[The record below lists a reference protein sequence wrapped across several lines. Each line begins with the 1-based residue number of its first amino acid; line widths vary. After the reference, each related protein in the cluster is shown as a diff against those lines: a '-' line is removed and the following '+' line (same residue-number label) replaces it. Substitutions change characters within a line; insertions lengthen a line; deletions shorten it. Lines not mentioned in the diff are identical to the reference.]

1 MLTGI
6 VAIFLSVCVTS
17 IIGTS
22 SDAAPRIGD
31 DGSVSTAPTLDGNY
45 AYINAGN
52 VVEVIDGSEPF
63 DKNDDAGND
72 SSETN
77 GIVRSFDTASY
88 DIEYSVDRKADSPYT
103 YFENGRIGIRAVL
116 PYDNDE
122 AEFAVDDMGWLD
134 KTSGYEA
141 KVTTETIDGKQCQVF
156 VGYRQLIAS
165 DSNPTTIPGQG
176 TLKLIVNVKG
186 LPNGA
191 KVQPDVQL
199 FAEHNE
205 SDEYYDVDVPELTV
219 SAAPKYDVVVYQKQ
233 NRSTGRGTY
242 KFADAT
248 SEYAPDQDAGDVVGA
263 AAMYSLAFRVQND
276 TVSKGKK
283 GLEFPSDKIKFTMR
297 VTSDVKAQ
305 SSSTWQPTPDD
316 YEPKIWT
323 YYPNGNTGFASSTVG
338 RSVSYAGQSW
348 SSAEV
353 YPGNSGGG
361 KSNCKDG
368 GVLKVTRNTDRTFTF
383 EITDISYDI
392 DTFPTNWNANQ
403 YAAANQFYISAFN
416 LFVVQPFNSLEDGET
431 IGDRMNTSDLDFR
444 ISITDFNLQAETAS
458 GVKLPDAPNDSSN
471 QSMTTNDTTSVTIN
485 YKMPGSFSALGCWT
499 RATWVHCG
507 VDLTDWTG
515 TWANGYDTLPIGY
528 ENTATPLR
536 IGFGFSHAQY
546 DEGQIPVY
554 AETMVKFDATAVSV
568 GDISKTV
575 LAQSYCTPSKKSQW
589 GYSIQFGVK
598 PDGTHWEND
607 EEAEN
612 AGWDDVIWYDSQE
625 EAEDH
630 GIIVAMN
637 ALLATPYDTNQWG
650 SASTELC
657 VPMTVTDDMSK
668 VNYVAELTIRSRYWT
683 RNTLKDEVASYVDK
697 NTDELT
703 FDDYLDYSKNAIVPY
718 TRDDTNL
725 PNPTST
731 YAHDANFIKTA
742 YGEDGPISG
751 QSGNT
756 LNGDSLLLTGEQASI
771 TRSVSQ
777 QVNGLPKT
785 IYDMDYGERYADIV
799 LIGTTK
805 MLSSTTSTVGMTTN
819 VMITDKLP
827 KGLTYIP
834 NTSFYGG
841 TYVENTPDAGSVSGG
856 TVLNPQVTSN
866 PDGTTTL
873 VWQITGVTVGE
884 ELPPIRYSVS
894 IGDQSNPD
902 NDVINNQTLTG
913 TASISSTYDKR
924 TKNDDNG
931 NISSYTIRISK
942 LRQSNLAIAVS
953 PRFNELDSPFAYT
966 SSIGNYGTNPISDA
980 YGICVLPNADN
991 SSYDGTYSVSGIRLD
1006 SSRITNAS
1014 DIEIYATSDA
1024 SIIGSD
1030 PNDLSLSD
1038 IKSSWTKLMIAS
1050 DGRITVPSSL
1060 THMTAWCIVKGNLP
1074 SDERMQVV
1082 TDISPSGNSSRDSYT
1097 ATMSDGAN
1105 TVRDTAYIVERTVS
1119 GRVWVDKDANGQQDD
1134 GEQPFTGITVSVVD
1148 ANGDVVR
1155 LVSGG
1160 LAKTDVSD
1168 DGTYEIAGLPSG
1180 TFRIEFRE
1188 SETGSLV
1195 GYESTEAN
1203 KDGVSDTLDSD
1214 AVGIVGDDGWTDGGD
1229 VNGLEFPA
1237 ISDMSSNVFAME
1249 HVDYGVV
1256 PSNPSID
1263 IVKIVDKSTLEND
1276 DAVAGTVLTYTLTV
1290 TNDGDTELTDV
1301 RIDDELVDDAVTFDW
1316 GGSSDPATGEGVLS
1330 AGETVTAK
1338 ATYTVTQDDV
1348 DAGIVPNAASVFGT
1362 SPRGDE
1368 VTDTDD
1374 VETVIRHKP
1383 EIRIEKDVDKKSL
1396 TGDAAVVGTTLTY
1409 SFTITNTGNVTLHD
1423 VALDDKLD
1431 GVYDLSIDWDGSSD
1445 AATGDGVLS
1454 PGEAVSATA
1463 KYDLTQG
1470 DIDASHVVNTAEAV
1484 GTSPQD
1490 EEVSSSDTVE
1500 TVIGQSPRISLDKS
1514 TPQTNIG
1521 NASAGRTV
1529 PFTFKITN
1537 TGNVTLHDVTLTD
1550 NLDGIYDVVIDWAT
1564 STDDATGDGV
1574 LSVGESVS
1582 GTAKYDLTQSD
1593 IDNGSVTN
1601 TATTEGTSPLDE
1613 KVSDDDD
1620 VIVHLDAPSDVKLT
1634 KTVDVESLTGDD
1646 AVAGKILTYTFDIE
1660 NTGETTLRD
1669 VRLVDHLHGMQG
1681 QGIDWST
1688 HTDDA
1693 TDDGVLSP
1701 DEHVFGTMTY
1711 ELTQADIDAGAIN
1724 NTASVYAVSPYGTI
1738 YTSDDMAGTTTET
1751 NPSLSL
1757 VKTASTSKVSG
1768 NDAVAGYE
1776 VEWFFELTN
1785 TGNVTLTDIDVEDYL
1800 DGTSDVDY
1808 GGWSRTLVPGASHIV
1823 SATYKLTQAD
1833 IDAGK
1838 VTNTAIAH
1846 SKAPDGSDVDSNE
1859 STVDVIIEQG
1869 GGLTIEKHVDK
1880 EMLRGNEAVAGATL
1894 TYTFDVVNAGN
1905 VTLHDV
1911 NIEDYL
1917 DGVSDIVTDWDG
1929 SSDTST
1935 EEGVLSP
1942 NEKVVATATYVVTQA
1957 DVDSGGVLNT
1967 AIAHGIDV
1975 NDGPVDSNESSVLTE
1990 IEQHT
1995 GLLLDKQVDKDHIE
2009 PASVGDVLTYT
2020 FVVTNKSNVT
2030 LTDLTITDELNGI
2043 SGIVFDWGSS
2053 TDEATDGNVL
2063 SPDESVTGTATYKIT
2078 QEDIDAGK
2086 VINTAMAHMMSA
2098 VSGNVDSN
2106 EDTVETTL
2114 AVHAVDNGELT
2125 ISDMASDVIE
2135 EAIDDAKEVLTQ
2147 TGAKTYVGIGAL
2159 ALICFIAY
2167 KIARKYRKQ

>member
-1 MLTGI
+1 MSG
-6 VAIFLSVCVTS
+6 VASNAT
-17 IIGTS
+17 
-22 SDAAPRIGD
+22 PRIGG
-31 DGSVSTAPTLDGNY
+31 DGVATAPTLDGNY
-45 AYINAGN
+45 AHINAGS

-63 DKNDDAGND
+63 DANDDAGND
-72 SSETN
+72 SSKTN
-77 GIVRSFDTASY
+77 GIVRSFDTTSY
-88 DIEYSVDRKADSPYT
+88 DIEYSVDVKPDSPYA
-103 YFENGRIGIRAVL
+103 YFENGRVGIRAVL
-116 PYDNDE
+116 PYDSDK

-134 KTSGYEA
+134 RTTGYEP
-141 KVTTETIDGKQCQVF
+141 KVTTETIDGQQCQVF

-205 SDEYYDVDVPELTV
+205 SDEYYDVNVPELTV
-219 SAAPKYDVVVYQKQ
+219 SAAPKYDIEIRQ
-233 NRSTGRGTY
+233 NQGRSIGRGDY
-242 KFADAT
+242 PFGDST
-248 SEYAPDQDAGDVVGA
+248 SSYAIDKDAGDVNGAVSMWFVG
-263 AAMYSLAFRVQND
+263 FRIVND
-276 TVSKGKK
+276 TVSKGMK
-283 GLEFPSDKIKFTMR
+283 GVEFPSDTYTFSLNFQSK
-297 VTSDVKAQ
+297 VKRYNEANW
-305 SSSTWQPTPDD
+305 SVTPDD
-316 YEPKIWT
+316 YAPKVWC
-323 YYPNGNTGFASSTVG
+323 YYPSNSTGFATSMQRPVNQ
-338 RSVSYAGQSW
+338 AGQSW
-348 SSAEV
+348 SANEYMPAGV
-353 YPGNSGGG
+353 GGG
-361 KSNCKDG
+361 EYACKQSGTLSLTRSDLYS
-368 GVLKVTRNTDRTFTF
+368 VDCSVTGMQYDVDVRPKHYNGNASTVIADNVFYLSSFT
-383 EITDISYDI
+383 
-392 DTFPTNWNANQ
+392 
-403 YAAANQFYISAFN
+403 
-416 LFVVQPFNSLEDGET
+416 LFVVQPFESLETGEH
-431 IGDRMNTSDLDFR
+431 INDRFGTSDCDFQLTM
-444 ISITDFNLQAETAS
+444 SDVNLQAKTAS
-458 GVKLPDAPNDSSN
+458 NVPIEEDGDGVKNQSLQNNDSA
-471 QSMTTNDTTSVTIN
+471 SVTFN
-485 YKMPGSFSALGCWT
+485 VKKPGSFSVNAYYT
-499 RATWVHCG
+499 RSYGLHSG
-507 VDLTDWTG
+507 VDMKNWTYNY
-515 TWANGYDTLPIGY
+515 ANGYDTLPIGY
-528 ENTATPLR
+528 NSTSSPFQIAA
-536 IGFGFSHAQY
+536 GFSYGQY
-546 DEGQIPVY
+546 DDSQIPVY
-554 AETMVKFDATAVSV
+554 TETMVKFDDTMLSIGNV
-568 GDISKTV
+568 
-575 LAQSYCTPSKKSQW
+575 PSKP
-589 GYSIQFGVK
+589 SINTYYFAPADTSKWSVSFQFGVK
-598 PDGTHWEND
+598 TDGQGWTDDNEQR
-607 EEAEN
+607 N
-612 AGWDDVIWYDSQE
+612 ADWSDLIWYDTISEAQE
-625 EAEDH
+625 H
-630 GIIVAMN
+630 GTVVAYN
-637 ALLATPYDTNQWG
+637 ACLHTPMDDTKWG
-650 SASTELC
+650 SAGVLSYI
-657 VPMTVTDDMSK
+657 PMNVTSDMSK
-668 VNYVAELTIRSRYWT
+668 VNNVAAMTVRSRYWT
-683 RNTLKDEVASYVDK
+683 RGTLYDEVSVAAGKDA
-697 NTDELT
+697 DDLT
-703 FDDYLDYSKNAIVPY
+703 FNDYQSYSTAAIPY
-718 TRDDTNL
+718 TKDDTNL
-725 PNPTST
+725 PTPTSV
-731 YAHDANFIKTA
+731 YAHDTGFEKTKYGDNGPQANQT
-742 YGEDGPISG
+742 
-751 QSGNT
+751 GNSQ
-756 LNGDSLLLTGEQASI
+756 NGDSLLLTAEQASI
-771 TRSVSQ
+771 KRTVSQ
-777 QVNGLPKT
+777 SVNDNPKS
-785 IYDMDYGERYADIV
+785 IYDMDYGERYADIE
-799 LIGTTK
+799 LLPSTSMSIGIDASASMTT
-805 MLSSTTSTVGMTTN
+805 TVIITDTLPDGMTYVPGTCY
-819 VMITDKLP
+819 M
-827 KGLTYIP
+827 
-834 NTSFYGG
+834 GG
-841 TYVENTPDAGSVSGG
+841 TYTENTPDAGTVFGG
-856 TVLNPQVTSN
+856 TELTPQVTVN
-866 PDGTTTL
+866 ADGTTTL
-873 VWQITGVTVGE
+873 KWTITNITVNE
-884 ELPPIRYSVS
+884 AMLPIRYVAS

-902 NDVINNQTLTG
+902 NDVVNNQMLTG
-913 TASISSTYDKR
+913 TATISSTYDRRQKSEA
-924 TKNDDNG
+924 NG
-931 NISSYTIRISK
+931 NMSSYTIRISK
-942 LRQSNLAIAVS
+942 LRQSNLAISVS

-991 SSYDGTYSVSGIRLD
+991 SSYTGTYSITGMRLD
-1006 SSRITNAS
+1006 ASRISNAS

-1038 IKSSWTKLMIAS
+1038 IKSTWTRLTLS
-1050 DGRITVPSSL
+1050 PDGRITVPSSL
-1060 THMTAWCIVKGNLP
+1060 SHMTAWCIVKGNLP
-1074 SDERMQVV
+1074 SDERMQVI
-1082 TDISPSGNSSRDSYT
+1082 TDVLPSDNSSRDSYT

-1160 LAKTDVSD
+1160 LAQTDVSD

-1188 SETGSLV
+1188 IETGALV

-1203 KDGVSDTLDSD
+1203 KDGVSDALDSD
-1214 AVGIVGDDGWTDGGD
+1214 AVGIVGGDGWADGGD
-1229 VNGLEFPA
+1229 VDGLEFPN

-1256 PSNPSID
+1256 PSNPSIG

-1276 DAVAGTVLTYTLTV
+1276 DAVAGTVLTYTFTV
-1290 TNDGDTELTDV
+1290 TNDGYTELTDV

-1316 GGSSDPATGEGVLS
+1316 DGSSDPATGEGVLS

-1374 VETVIRHKP
+1374 VETVIRNKP

-1431 GVYDLSIDWDGSSD
+1431 GVYDIAIDWDGSND
-1445 AATGDGVLS
+1445 AATVDGVLS
-1454 PGEAVSATA
+1454 PGEAVSAIA

-1470 DIDASHVVNTAEAV
+1470 DIDASHVVNTAEAI

-1500 TVIGQSPRISLDKS
+1500 TVIEQSPRISLDKS
-1514 TPQTNIG
+1514 TPQTNID

-1550 NLDGIYDVVIDWAT
+1550 HLDGIYDVVIDWTT
-1564 STDDATGDGV
+1564 STDDTTGDGA

-1582 GTAKYDLTQSD
+1582 GTAKYDLKQID

-1601 TATTEGTSPLDE
+1601 TATTEGISPLDE

-1620 VIVHLDAPSDVKLT
+1620 VIVHLDAPSNIKLT
-1634 KTVDVESLTGDD
+1634 KTVDIESLMGDD

-1660 NTGETTLRD
+1660 NTGETTLKD

-1711 ELTQADIDAGAIN
+1711 ELTQADIDAGAIH
-1724 NTASVYAVSPYGTI
+1724 NTASVYAVSPYGAI

-1751 NPSLSL
+1751 TPSLSL

-1768 NDAVAGYE
+1768 DDAVTGYE
-1776 VEWFFELTN
+1776 IEWFFELTN

-1800 DGTSDVDY
+1800 EGTSDVEY
-1808 GGWSRTLVPGASHIV
+1808 GDWNRTLAPNASHVV
-1823 SATYKLTQAD
+1823 SATYKLTQDD

-1846 SKAPDGSDVDSNE
+1846 SKSPDGANVDSNE

-1869 GGLTIEKHVDK
+1869 GGLTIEKHADR

-1911 NIEDYL
+1911 SIEDYL
-1917 DGVSDIVTDWDG
+1917 DDVSDIVIDWDN
-1929 SSDTST
+1929 SSDAST

-1957 DVDSGGVLNT
+1957 DVDRGSVLNT

-1975 NDGPVDSNESSVLTE
+1975 NDVLVDSNESSVLTE

-2009 PASVGDVLTYT
+2009 PASVGDMLTYT

-2030 LTDLTITDELNGI
+2030 LTDLTMTDELNGI

-2053 TDEATDGNVL
+2053 TDEATDENVL
-2063 SPDESVTGTATYKIT
+2063 SPNESVTGTATYEIT
-2078 QEDIDAGK
+2078 QEDIAAGK
-2086 VINTAMAHMMSA
+2086 VVNTAMAHMMA
-2098 VSGNVDSN
+2098 VVSGNVDSN

-2114 AVHAVDNGELT
+2114 AVHEAENVEPMISDIAIDAIEDAVD
-2125 ISDMASDVIE
+2125 DVK
-2135 EAIDDAKEVLTQ
+2135 EALTQ

-2159 ALICFIAY
+2159 ALVGFIAY
-2167 KIARKYRKQ
+2167 KVAKRYLKK